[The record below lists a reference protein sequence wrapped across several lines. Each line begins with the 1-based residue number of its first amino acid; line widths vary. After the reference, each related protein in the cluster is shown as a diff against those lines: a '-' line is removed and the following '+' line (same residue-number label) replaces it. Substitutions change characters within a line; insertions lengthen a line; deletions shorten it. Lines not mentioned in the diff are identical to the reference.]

1 MSQTEREPVASER
14 LAGQLAHVIID
25 KYLNPVGYRI
35 TLLPGSDG
43 KKGGVY
49 ISELGEAA
57 SPDPVISDV
66 TESIQIAGAS
76 LDYQPLNTAHT
87 EIMDQVKF
95 ICEGNDHRYVIRQL
109 QRLSESMKPTKPLRK

>member
-1 MSQTEREPVASER
+1 MSQKEREPVASER

-57 SPDPVISDV
+57 SPEPVISDV
-66 TESIQIAGAS
+66 TESIQIAGAP

-87 EIMDQVKF
+87 EIMDQVKL

-109 QRLSESMKPTKPLRK
+109 QTLNSKLSAK